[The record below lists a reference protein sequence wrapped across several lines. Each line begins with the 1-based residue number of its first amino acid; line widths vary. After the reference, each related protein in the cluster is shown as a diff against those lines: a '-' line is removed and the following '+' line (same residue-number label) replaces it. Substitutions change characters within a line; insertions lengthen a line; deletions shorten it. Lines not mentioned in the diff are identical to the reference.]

1 MKKILQSAKCCA
13 KIAVQNI
20 LSWAQNY
27 RMIMLV
33 LLLFVNLAQYC
44 TRLNSYSEDL
54 GAKINGF
61 GILPMLYNIN
71 NGLTIRLIIQLG
83 IVLMFSNAPFKNNDS
98 LFCVMRTGYARW
110 CVGELMY
117 IVSASFIY
125 TVSLFLITNILCVK
139 NLTYSLKWGKTF
151 SSMQRRDAFPL
162 VTHNRVQLNYT
173 PLEALLHTMLLI
185 FLLSVFL
192 GLLIFLMS
200 SLVGR
205 SSGVIL
211 ASAVVMLGLMPGG
224 FTQMPALVSKLSPC
238 SFTQLGLVDKLGVS
252 AYPSLAYAYTA
263 FIILI
268 VALLSANIIIYS
280 NKKIRHNIY
289 AAEV

>member
-1 MKKILQSAKCCA
+1 MTKILQSAKCCA

-27 RMIMLV
+27 RMIMLL

-44 TRLNSYSEDL
+44 TELNSYSEDL

-61 GILPMLYNIN
+61 GILPMLYNVN
-71 NGLTIRLIIQLG
+71 NGFIMRLIIQLG

-98 LFCVMRTGYARW
+98 LFCVMRTGYAKW
-110 CVGELMY
+110 CVGELIY

-139 NLTYSLKWGKTF
+139 NLTYSLKWGRMF
-151 SSMQRRDAFPL
+151 SSMKMSHTFVFKSPKKILLQ
-162 VTHNRVQLNYT
+162 YT

-185 FLLSVFL
+185 FLLSVFF

-224 FTQMPALVSKLSPC
+224 FTQRPALVSKLSPC
-238 SFTQLGLVDKLGVS
+238 SFTQLGLVDKLGIS
-252 AYPSLAYAYTA
+252 SYPSLTYAYTA

-268 VALLSANIIIYS
+268 VALLSANVIIYS

-289 AAEV
+289 ASEV

>member
-1 MKKILQSAKCCA
+1 MTKILKSAKCCA

-27 RMIMLV
+27 RMIMLL

-44 TRLNSYSEDL
+44 TRLNTYSEDL
-54 GAKINGF
+54 GTKINGF
-61 GILPMLYNIN
+61 GILPMLYNVN
-71 NGLTIRLIIQLG
+71 NGFSIRLIIQLG

-110 CVGELMY
+110 CVGELIY

-151 SSMQRRDAFPL
+151 SSMQMSDAFVYRSPD
-162 VTHNRVQLNYT
+162 RISMQYK

-185 FLLSVFL
+185 FLLSVFF

-200 SLVGR
+200 SLIGR

-211 ASAVVMLGLMPGG
+211 ASAFVMLGLMPGG
-224 FTQMPALVSKLSPC
+224 FTEIPQLASKLSPC
-238 SFTQLGLVDKLGVS
+238 SFTQLGLVDKLGIS
-252 AYPSLAYAYTA
+252 RYPSLAYAYTA

-268 VALLSANIIIYS
+268 IALLSANIVIYS

-289 AAEV
+289 ASEV

>member
-13 KIAVQNI
+13 KIAAQNI

-44 TRLNSYSEDL
+44 TELNSYSEDL

-61 GILPMLYNIN
+61 GILPMLYNVN
-71 NGLTIRLIIQLG
+71 NGFIMRLIIQLG

-98 LFCVMRTGYARW
+98 LFCVMRTGYAKW
-110 CVGELMY
+110 CVGELIY

-139 NLTYSLKWGKTF
+139 NISYSLKWGRTF
-151 SSMQRRDAFPL
+151 SSMQMSDAFVFKSPKKIL
-162 VTHNRVQLNYT
+162 LQYK

-185 FLLSVFL
+185 FLLSVFF

-211 ASAVVMLGLMPGG
+211 ASAFVMLGLMPGG
-224 FTQMPALVSKLSPC
+224 FTQMPALASKLSPC
-238 SFTQLGLVDKLGVS
+238 SFTQLGMVDKLGIS
-252 AYPSLAYAYTA
+252 AYPSLSYAYTA

-268 VALLSANIIIYS
+268 VALLSANVIIYS

-289 AAEV
+289 ASEV

>member
-1 MKKILQSAKCCA
+1 MTKILQSAKCCA

-33 LLLFVNLAQYC
+33 LLLFVSLAQYC
-44 TRLNSYSEDL
+44 TELNSYSENL

-71 NGLTIRLIIQLG
+71 NGFTIRLIIQLG

-98 LFCVMRTGYARW
+98 LFCVMRTGYAKW
-110 CVGELMY
+110 CVGELIY

-125 TVSLFLITNILCVK
+125 TVSLFLIANILCVK
-139 NLTYSLKWGKTF
+139 NLTYSLKWGRTF
-151 SSMQRRDAFPL
+151 LSMQRTGAFVFNSPKKIL
-162 VTHNRVQLNYT
+162 LQYK

-185 FLLSVFL
+185 FLLSVFF

-238 SFTQLGLVDKLGVS
+238 SFTQLGLVDKLGIS

-268 VALLSANIIIYS
+268 VALLSANVIIYS

>member
-1 MKKILQSAKCCA
+1 MTKILQSAKCCA

-27 RMIMLV
+27 RMIMLL

-61 GILPMLYNIN
+61 GILPMLYNVN
-71 NGLTIRLIIQLG
+71 NGFSIRLIIQLG
-83 IVLMFSNAPFKNNDS
+83 IVLMFSNAPFKNSDS

-110 CVGELMY
+110 CVGELIY

-139 NLTYSLKWGKTF
+139 NISYSLKWGKTF
-151 SSMQRRDAFPL
+151 SSMQMSDAFVFSSPDKISM
-162 VTHNRVQLNYT
+162 QYK
-173 PLEALLHTMLLI
+173 PLEALSHTMLLI
-185 FLLSVFL
+185 FLLSVFF

-211 ASAVVMLGLMPGG
+211 ASAFVMLGLMPGG
-224 FTQMPALVSKLSPC
+224 FTQIPTLAAKLSPC
-238 SFTQLGLVDKLGVS
+238 SFTQLGLVDKLGIS
-252 AYPSLAYAYTA
+252 AYPSLSYAYTA

-268 VALLSANIIIYS
+268 LALLSANVIIYS

-289 AAEV
+289 ASEV

>member
-1 MKKILQSAKCCA
+1 MNKILQSAKCCA
-13 KIAVQNI
+13 KIAAQNI

-27 RMIMLV
+27 RMIML
-33 LLLFVNLAQYC
+33 LLLLIVSGAQYS
-44 TRLNSYSEDL
+44 TELDNFAKGIGE
-54 GAKINGF
+54 KINGL
-61 GILPMLYNIN
+61 GILPIFYTGSIT
-71 NGLTIRLIIQLG
+71 GCLIIQIG
-83 IVLMFSNAPFKNNDS
+83 IVLMFSNAPFKNKDS
-98 LFCVMRTGYARW
+98 LFCVLRTGYARW

-125 TVSLFLITNILCVK
+125 TVSLFLITNILCAN
-139 NLTYSLKWGKTF
+139 NLFYSLSWGKTF
-151 SSMQRRDAFPL
+151 TSAGTGRTKLSVSKALLQ
-162 VTHNRVQLNYT
+162 QYQ

-205 SSGVIL
+205 SSGVVL
-211 ASAVVMLGLMPGG
+211 AAAFVMLGLMPESIL
-224 FTQMPALVSKLSPC
+224 TQRPSLVAKLSPC
-238 SFTQLGLVDKLGVS
+238 SFTELDVVDKLGIS
-252 AYPSLAYAYTA
+252 SFPSLSYAYTA

-268 VALLSANIIIYS
+268 VALLSANVIIYS

-289 AAEV
+289 ASEV

>member
-44 TRLNSYSEDL
+44 TELNSYSEDL

-125 TVSLFLITNILCVK
+125 TVSLFLMTNILCVK
-139 NLTYSLKWGKTF
+139 NLTYSLKWGRMF
-151 SSMQRRDAFPL
+151 SSMKMSHTFVFKSPQKIL
-162 VTHNRVQLNYT
+162 LQYT

-185 FLLSVFL
+185 FLLSVFF

-238 SFTQLGLVDKLGVS
+238 SFTQLGLVDKLGIS
-252 AYPSLAYAYTA
+252 AYPSLSYAYTA

-268 VALLSANIIIYS
+268 VALFSANIVIYS

-289 AAEV
+289 ASEV